1 MEEARRRRHTLNA
14 TKAAHTLNRQLTRG
28 PKQAKRSHSHTRGA
42 DLCGESTNKSR
53 SWELTKAAGTQP
65 PTSYTRK
72 AKRKRLRGVKRRVR
86 GSATALQD
94 FNTLSTFG
102 KTFVKFA

>member
-14 TKAAHTLNRQLTRG
+14 TKAAHKLNRQLTRG
-28 PKQAKRSHSHTRGA
+28 PKQARRSHSHTREA

-53 SWELTKAAGTQP
+53 SWELTKAASKSQPAGTQP

-86 GSATALQD
+86 GSATALQELQHTI
-94 FNTLSTFG
+94 NLR
-102 KTFVKFA
+102 

>member
-28 PKQAKRSHSHTRGA
+28 PKQARRSHSHTRGA

-72 AKRKRLRGVKRRVR
+72 ANSEASERREETR
-86 GSATALQD
+86 AR
-94 FNTLSTFG
+94 
-102 KTFVKFA
+102 